1 MKKFLKFLLGVAA
14 VAGAVCGV
22 IYFAKNVL
30 GLGDDFDDDFEDED
44 YDDFDDES
52 DDREYVT
59 LDLDEDEA
67 SEAEEK
73 TEDNAS
79 EGADTESEE

>member
-1 MKKFLKFLLGVAA
+1 MKKFFKFLLGVAA

-30 GLGDDFDDDFEDED
+30 GLGEDFDDDFEDED

-67 SEAEEK
+67 SEEEK
-73 TEDNAS
+73 AEDNAS
-79 EGADTESEE
+79 EEADTESEE